1 MVNEDSIYIMEHTN
15 EIERDYAGK
24 YIAVH
29 KNEVVA
35 TGRTIHEV
43 YEITD
48 KIGITDPLI
57 TYVPRAG
64 EEMLLT

>member
-29 KNEVVA
+29 KKKVIA
-35 TGRTIHEV
+35 IGRTVHEV
-43 YEITD
+43 YDITD
-48 KIGITDPLI
+48 KIGIIDPLI
-57 TYVPRAG
+57 TYVPKAG
-64 EEMLLT
+64 EEMLLI